1 MRLALQLMNIMV
13 TYETVLRINKVKTK
27 VMHIKYHREAAP
39 SKALEEL
46 EVVEDFKYLG
56 TRLASSLPDFR
67 QRRGI
72 VWNNF

>member
-1 MRLALQLMNIMV
+1 MA
-13 TYETVLRINKVKTK
+13 TYKTVLGIIKGKIK
-27 VMHIKYHREAAP
+27 DMHINYHREEAP

-72 VWNNF
+72 AWNNF